1 MFTWREIWLKIKKKG
16 NVKWGGGLVLIFV
29 LTAMFGPVFAPY
41 DPLAIQLEERL
52 TPPRI
57 EHFLGTDELGRD
69 VLSRLL
75 YGARISLAVGLIAT
89 ALATLIGLI
98 LGTWAGYFGGWSDR
112 LIMRLV
118 DCVLAFP
125 GLLLAIGI
133 MSVIGPS
140 LITLFI
146 VLALV
151 GWAEFAR
158 LIRGLILSLKEQ
170 PYIQAAEAIGCS
182 RIKVIMSHLLPN
194 TLPLVIVAASLRI
207 AGFILTEASLSF
219 LGLGAQP
226 PSPTWGSMVKSGAEL
241 YLLKAAP
248 WMSLSPGV
256 ALAIVVIGFNLLGDG
271 LRDILDPR
279 LR

>member
-16 NVKWGGGLVLIFV
+16 NVKWGGGLVIIFV
-29 LTAMFGPVFAPY
+29 LAAILGPLIAPY
-41 DPLAIQLEERL
+41 NPLAIQLEERL
-52 TPPRI
+52 TPPGVK
-57 EHFLGTDELGRD
+57 HLCGTDNLGRD
-69 VLSRLL
+69 ILSRLL
-75 YGARISLAVGLIAT
+75 YGARLSLAVGLIAT
-89 ALATLIGLI
+89 SLAALIGFI

-133 MSVIGPS
+133 MTVVGPS
-140 LITLFI
+140 LVTLFI

-158 LIRGLILSLKEQ
+158 LIRGLVLSLKEQ
-170 PYIQAAEAIGCS
+170 PYLQAAEAIGCS
-182 RIKVIMSHLLPN
+182 RIKVIISHLLPN
-194 TLPLVIVAASLRI
+194 VLPLVVVAASLRI

-226 PSPTWGSMVKSGAEL
+226 PTPTWGSMVSSGADFL
-241 YLLKAAP
+241 RTAP
-248 WMSLSPGV
+248 WISLFPGA
-256 ALAIVVIGFNLLGDG
+256 ALALVVIGLNLLGDG

>member
-16 NVKWGGGLVLIFV
+16 NVKWGGGLVFIFV
-29 LTAMFGPVFAPY
+29 LAAFFGPLLAPY
-41 DPLAIQLEERL
+41 DPLAIRLEERL
-52 TPPRI
+52 TPPGVDY
-57 EHFLGTDELGRD
+57 LCGTDNLGRD

-89 ALATLIGLI
+89 SLATLIGLI
-98 LGTWAGYFGGWSDR
+98 FGLWAGYLGGWSDR

-133 MSVIGPS
+133 MTVVGPS
-140 LITLFI
+140 LVTLFI

-158 LIRGLILSLKEQ
+158 LIRGLVLSLKEQ
-170 PYIQAAEAIGCS
+170 PYIQAAEAVGCS
-182 RIKVIMSHLLPN
+182 RIKVIVSHLLPN
-194 TLPLVIVAASLRI
+194 VLPLVVVAASLRI

-226 PSPTWGSMVKSGAEL
+226 PTPTWGSMVSSGADFL
-241 YLLKAAP
+241 RAAP
-248 WMSLSPGV
+248 WISLFPGS
-256 ALAIVVIGFNLLGDG
+256 ALALVVIGFNLLGDG